1 MEVDRV
7 QEWKQFADHMEGYI
21 RDRTIEKY
29 KMDDPGGLD
38 LMTLAKPE
46 ICIWSILKYAM
57 RCWNGKSKPHDIEKI
72 AHYAC
77 FAWTM
82 NGKDS

>member
-29 KMDDPGGLD
+29 KMDDPGRLD

-57 RCWNGKSKPHDIEKI
+57 RCWS
-72 AHYAC
+72 
-77 FAWTM
+77 
-82 NGKDS
+82 